1 MLSWSRLRRWVGGTV
16 LRLAL
21 GCTTAIAITIMIS
34 LALINIATAQD
45 VRPPKGADLS
55 VVITPQPSD
64 SDSWRQLRHGRNLSV
79 AIDGPN
85 AGVAIQ
91 SEGED
96 WRSIRNGPL
105 SNYGVWGLAGIIVFL
120 AVFFALRRRIRI
132 EAGPSESRIERFNG
146 LERFAHWLTAV
157 TFIILALTGLNMLYG
172 RYVLLGFEIPFGSFV
187 LSVPGLPPDL
197 FSALTLA
204 GKYAHNFLAFG
215 FMLGVILIFVLWVR
229 QNIPNKHD
237 IIWLAKGGG
246 MLMKGVHPPAKKF
259 NAGQKIIFWIV
270 VLGGISISFSGIALL
285 FPFQFKVFSGTFEL
299 MNNFGTALPTD
310 LTVLQEMQLMQ
321 LWHAILGLVL
331 IVVII
336 AHIYIGTL
344 GMEGAFDAMGT
355 GMVDANWAREH
366 HNLWVAELSSEP
378 DPSGHDSGA
387 ADSS

>member
-1 MLSWSRLRRWVGGTV
+1 MPSWSRLHRWMGGTV

-21 GCTTAIAITIMIS
+21 GCAAALAVTLS
-34 LALINIATAQD
+34 LALVNVAGAQN
-45 VRPPKGADLS
+45 VRPPDGAEHS
-55 VVITPQPSD
+55 VAITPQPSD
-64 SDSWRQLRHGRNLSV
+64 SDSWRQLRRGDNLRV

-105 SNYGVWGLAGIIVFL
+105 SVYGGWALAGIIVLLALFL
-120 AVFFALRRRIRI
+120 AARGRIKV
-132 EAGPSESRIERFNG
+132 EAGFSGRLILRFNT

-157 TFIILALTGLNMLYG
+157 TFVILGLTGLNMLYG
-172 RYVLLGFEIPFGSFV
+172 RYVVKPLLDP
-187 LSVPGLPPDL
+187 LSPEL
-197 FSALTLA
+197 FSMLTLA
-204 GKYAHNFLAFG
+204 GKYGHNFLAFG
-215 FMLGVILIFVLWVR
+215 FMVGVILLVVLWVR

-237 IIWLAKGGG
+237 LVWLAKGGG
-246 MLMKGVHPPAKKF
+246 MFMKGVHPPAKKF

-270 VLGGISISFSGIALL
+270 VLGGISISLSGIALM
-285 FPFQFKVFSGTFEL
+285 FPFQFKAFSGSFEWL
-299 MNNFGTALPTD
+299 NLIGFELPTD

-321 LWHAILGLVL
+321 LWHAVLGLVL

-336 AHIYIGTL
+336 GHIYIGTI

-355 GMVDANWAREH
+355 GMVDTNWAREH
-366 HNLWVAELSSEP
+366 HNLWAAEVSDEPSS
-378 DPSGHDSGA
+378 SGHDSGA